1 MLLLQGESDQLG
13 SPVFRCAPT
22 LLGCPTLSLSLTP
35 ALTPS
40 LTHSLTSLPPSHQ
53 LNSHPLT
60 YVVAL
65 AMQLLNILFCTL
77 MFSGG
82 LPILLPCVS
91 IIFAVTY
98 WAEKWELLK
107 LSRVPSPYAGDLAA
121 LTGKPSPPHLTC
133 MSCGYLQIQSCM
145 ATLCCI

>member
-1 MLLLQGESDQLG
+1 
-13 SPVFRCAPT
+13 
-22 LLGCPTLSLSLTP
+22 
-35 ALTPS
+35 
-40 LTHSLTSLPPSHQ
+40 
-53 LNSHPLT
+53 
-60 YVVAL
+60 
-65 AMQLLNILFCTL
+65 MQLLNILFCTL

-121 LTGKPSPPHLTC
+121 LTGKPSPPDLTC
-133 MSCGYLQIQSCM
+133 MSCLVLCANLALHDNTGLYLKPSLFLLMLHGIDAMSHM
-145 ATLCCI
+145 LAT

>member
-1 MLLLQGESDQLG
+1 
-13 SPVFRCAPT
+13 
-22 LLGCPTLSLSLTP
+22 
-35 ALTPS
+35 
-40 LTHSLTSLPPSHQ
+40 
-53 LNSHPLT
+53 
-60 YVVAL
+60 
-65 AMQLLNILFCTL
+65 MQLLNILFCTL

-121 LTGKPSPPHLTC
+121 LTGKPLPPPPPQPLPPDLTC
-133 MSCGYLQIQSCM
+133 MSCCYLQIQHRI
-145 ATLCCI
+145 ATLCCIKPSLFLLMLYSAVHMLAG